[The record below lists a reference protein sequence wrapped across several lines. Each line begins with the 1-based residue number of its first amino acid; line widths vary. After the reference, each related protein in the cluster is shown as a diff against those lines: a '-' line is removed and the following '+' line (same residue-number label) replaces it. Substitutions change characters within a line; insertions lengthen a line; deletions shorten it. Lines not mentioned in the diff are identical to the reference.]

1 MKTFLSTH
9 RKQKIE
15 GRNNHYK
22 VKMNIII
29 IGLFV
34 SLLLAIV
41 WGYFRKK
48 DISLIINILLFLAI
62 FLLLISIK
70 FNLGF

>member
-1 MKTFLSTH
+1 
-9 RKQKIE
+9 
-15 GRNNHYK
+15 
-22 VKMNIII
+22 MNIII